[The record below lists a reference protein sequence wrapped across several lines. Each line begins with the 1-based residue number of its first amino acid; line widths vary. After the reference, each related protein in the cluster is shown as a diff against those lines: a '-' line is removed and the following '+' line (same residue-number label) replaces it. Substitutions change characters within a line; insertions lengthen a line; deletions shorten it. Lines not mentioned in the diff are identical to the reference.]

1 MRVNTWKKGSC
12 DYSFIDR
19 KSNFSPVLF
28 ITMFRKT
35 ALTIATALAMAPT
48 ATLAQATGLGF
59 NPSIGDFRLDYRG
72 ISSSIQGTSSQVGE
86 TLGTAIGNDPSAYCA
101 DVSLGNNSTKISTTN
116 TSSKKSYNYNRERNA
131 GLASFYS
138 QSAAK
143 SQGGGGGGFDVLGI
157 VKANGSG
164 GSSSASSKMNSMLN
178 KSKADAIN
186 KDRNR
191 TYSKVGSRIASSTI
205 VKGKDCSNVTNLLGA
220 IETSRMDNDTNR
232 MGILVGNETQRYD
245 IDKRFQM
252 GLKQIQAGQIQNV
265 FGGGAQAMMGG
276 MAQ

>member
-1 MRVNTWKKGSC
+1 
-12 DYSFIDR
+12 
-19 KSNFSPVLF
+19 
-28 ITMFRKT
+28 MFRKT

-59 NPSIGDFRLDYRG
+59 DPSIGDFRLDYRG

-101 DVSLGNNSTKISTTN
+101 DVSLGNNTSKISTYN
-116 TSSKKSYNYNRERNA
+116 TTSKNSANYNREQNS

-143 SQGGGGGGFDVLGI
+143 KQGSGKAGWGPFSASGGG
-157 VKANGSG
+157 
-164 GSSSASSKMNSMLN
+164 SSASSSLTSMLN
-178 KSKADAIN
+178 QSKADAIN
-186 KDRNR
+186 NGSSRN
-191 TYSKVGSRIASSTI
+191 YSKAGSRIASSSI

-252 GLKQIQAGQIQNV
+252 GLKQIQAGQVQNV

>member
-1 MRVNTWKKGSC
+1 
-12 DYSFIDR
+12 
-19 KSNFSPVLF
+19 
-28 ITMFRKT
+28 MFRKT

-59 NPSIGDFRLDYRG
+59 DPSIGDFRLDYRG

-101 DVSLGNNSTKISTTN
+101 DVSLGNNTSKISSTN
-116 TSSKKSYNYNRERNA
+116 TSSNKKYNYNRENNS

-138 QSAAK
+138 QSASK
-143 SQGGGGGGFDVLGI
+143 KQ
-157 VKANGSG
+157 GSG
-164 GSSSASSKMNSMLN
+164 KAGYGLFSASGSGSSSSSNLTAMLN
-178 KSKADAIN
+178 QSKADGIN
-186 KDRNR
+186 TGSSKNYNR
-191 TYSKVGSRIASSTI
+191 VGTRIASSTI

-252 GLKQIQAGQIQNV
+252 GLKQIQAGQVQNV

>member
-1 MRVNTWKKGSC
+1 
-12 DYSFIDR
+12 
-19 KSNFSPVLF
+19 
-28 ITMFRKT
+28 MFRKT
-35 ALTIATALAMAPT
+35 ALTIVTALAMAPT

-59 NPSIGDFRLDYRG
+59 DPSIGDFRLDYRG

-101 DVSLGNNSTKISTTN
+101 DVSLGNNTAKISTYNTN
-116 TSSKKSYNYNRERNA
+116 SKKSYNFNREKNE

-143 SQGGGGGGFDVLGI
+143 KKSGGGGGINIFGLGS
-157 VKANGSG
+157 ANGG
-164 GSSSASSKMNSMLN
+164 GSSSSQSSNLKSMLN

-186 KDRNR
+186 KNRDR

-252 GLKQIQAGQIQNV
+252 GLKQIQAGQVQNV
-265 FGGGAQAMMGG
+265 FGGGAQAMMGA